1 MNNTSGERSEKGFVF
16 SLEAVVALLLFGM
29 LLLSLAQPKPV
40 SMKELLVLQQE
51 NDLLKVW
58 SAHYPS
64 EGEIIAD
71 TRLLFGSTAEVKVDG
86 RVVAGAQGAAKGKA
100 VSSEGIIVDD
110 FLQEKKFLV
119 KVYFD

>member
-1 MNNTSGERSEKGFVF
+1 MNNADGERSERGFVF

-29 LLLSLAQPKPV
+29 LLLTTAQPKPV
-40 SMKELLVLQQE
+40 SIKELLILQQE

-71 TRLLFGSTAEVKVDG
+71 TRLLFGGTAEVKVDG
-86 RVVAGAQGAAKGKA
+86 KVVAGAQGNGKGKA
-100 VSSEGIIVDD
+100 ISSEGIIIDD
-110 FLQEKKFLV
+110 LLQEKKFLV
-119 KVYFD
+119 TVYFD